1 MARMKLIS
9 YVENLLARGYA
20 RERGAFEALLVD
32 REGNLLEGATSN
44 LFLLKGGSLITSPVD
59 LGLLPGVTR
68 AEGDL

>member
-20 RERGAFEALLVD
+20 RERGTFEALLVD

-44 LFLLKGGSLITSPVD
+44 LFLLKGDLLITPPVE

>member
-20 RERGAFEALLVD
+20 RERGTFEALLVD